1 MRFHSQF
8 TPKKGGTPRRNE
20 VVFISP
26 TGEEIRSKRQL
37 EQYIKSHPGGP
48 SSTEFNWGTGINWM
62 VKYHLAMEAYGVCPT
77 HNSLADPGRMG
88 LICDTPRRS
97 ARISEKVKATE
108 APESELP
115 KKREKTSSLAKAAEE
130 KKDRVDGETK
140 EDGAA
145 DGEESKVG
153 ADIEMNEADGGDKV
167 DEQVTA
173 KEAAV
178 NAGTVEQVEKEVNQ
192 EEAAS
197 SNAEKVEE
205 KNQPSPALP
214 SQTEDKERKVEEEQ
228 EVEPIVHN
236 ADATE
241 ENKIGEKGLS
251 ENGSHKDNQD
261 WPDATEG
268 PL

>member
-1 MRFHSQF
+1 MPFHLQF

-48 SSTEFNWGTGINWM
+48 SSTEFNWGTG
-62 VKYHLAMEAYGVCPT
+62 
-77 HNSLADPGRMG
+77 
-88 LICDTPRRS
+88 DTPRRS

-115 KKREKTSSLAKAAEE
+115 KKREKTSSPAKAAEE
-130 KKDRVDGETK
+130 KKDSGDGETK
-140 EDGAA
+140 EEGAA
-145 DGEESKVG
+145 DGEGSKVG
-153 ADIEMNEADGGDKV
+153 ADTKMNEADRGDKV
-167 DEQVTA
+167 DEQVTT

-178 NAGTVEQVEKEVNQ
+178 NEGTVEQVEKEVNQ

-205 KNQPSPALP
+205 KNQPPPALP
-214 SQTEDKERKVEEEQ
+214 SHTGDKERKVEEEQ
-228 EVEPIVHN
+228 VEPIVHN

-251 ENGSHKDNQD
+251 ENGSHKDKQD

>member
-1 MRFHSQF
+1 
-8 TPKKGGTPRRNE
+8 
-20 VVFISP
+20 
-26 TGEEIRSKRQL
+26 
-37 EQYIKSHPGGP
+37 
-48 SSTEFNWGTGINWM
+48 M

-77 HNSLADPGRMG
+77 HNSLTDPGRMG
-88 LICDTPRRS
+88 LICNVCTVEQLVCSNIAHLLLFPYTVWAAFWWTGHWAGDTPRRS

-115 KKREKTSSLAKAAEE
+115 KKREKTSSPAKAAEE
-130 KKDRVDGETK
+130 KKDSGDGETK
-140 EDGAA
+140 EEGAA
-145 DGEESKVG
+145 DGEGSKVG
-153 ADIEMNEADGGDKV
+153 ADTKMNEADRGDKV
-167 DEQVTA
+167 DEQVTT

-178 NAGTVEQVEKEVNQ
+178 NEGTVEQVEKEVNQ

-205 KNQPSPALP
+205 KNQPPPALP
-214 SQTEDKERKVEEEQ
+214 SHTGDKERKVEEEQ
-228 EVEPIVHN
+228 VEPIVHN

-251 ENGSHKDNQD
+251 ENGSHKDKQD